1 MRSTTQ
7 AGWRA
12 CDALSHLSPPPS
24 LPPPNVMTYKKAKKD
39 IEHKIDQ
46 HENAMKKI
54 ILEEQTK
61 LKGKTQNKK
70 KKTNK

>member
-1 MRSTTQ
+1 
-7 AGWRA
+7 
-12 CDALSHLSPPPS
+12 
-24 LPPPNVMTYKKAKKD
+24 MTYKKAKKD
-39 IEHKIDQ
+39 IEYKIDQ